1 MNGLRTWNVSPG
13 ISRDTSGCTSDHLST
28 SRTTTFGHFG
38 ATWTRWR
45 FGLWSDHIC
54 LALDIL
60 QYCTVLS
67 DHYSK
72 GPAAAN
78 TCSKRCVFHRL
89 SHSRSAADN
98 HILYIANG
106 CCYHF
111 TLNQLY
117 CAILLKDVL
126 VRKVRRREEEYGN
139 HGQADSADA
148 DKSCYSS

>member
-1 MNGLRTWNVSPG
+1 MGSELGMSLLGFPEIPQAVLATTWRERPHLPGTEHSP
-13 ISRDTSGCTSDHLST
+13 
-28 SRTTTFGHFG
+28 
-38 ATWTRWR
+38 
-45 FGLWSDHIC
+45 
-54 LALDIL
+54 IL
-60 QYCTVLS
+60 YPSYCTVLS